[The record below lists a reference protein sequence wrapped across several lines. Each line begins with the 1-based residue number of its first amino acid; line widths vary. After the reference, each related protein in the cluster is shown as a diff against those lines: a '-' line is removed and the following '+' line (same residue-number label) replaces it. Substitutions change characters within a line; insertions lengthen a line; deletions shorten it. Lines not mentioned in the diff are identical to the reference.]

1 MRMPPAIGA
10 GFDPA
15 ATDAT
20 DCGLG
25 STGIA
30 EWARI
35 LADKATVRASP
46 GQGTSIIVELG
57 KNRV

>member
-30 EWARI
+30 ERARI

-46 GQGTSIIVELG
+46 GQDTSIIV
-57 KNRV
+57 